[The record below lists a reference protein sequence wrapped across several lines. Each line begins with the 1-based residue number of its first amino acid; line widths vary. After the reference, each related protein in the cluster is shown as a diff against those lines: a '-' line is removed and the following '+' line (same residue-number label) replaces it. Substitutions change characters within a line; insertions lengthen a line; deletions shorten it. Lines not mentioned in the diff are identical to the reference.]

1 MTHSCTSNG
10 RKTTS
15 GGTRGTPHKDNEKIE
30 ERCGKDNEKIA
41 ERCGKDTAKEKE
53 KEKEGEIEIE
63 IENECYTKSPQKGA
77 KIFSS
82 LLSTMWKP
90 TALISENDYKAIQN
104 ALESLSE
111 YTLVR
116 ILGDY
121 KIAVEV
127 TTAPNVWGIPMLI
140 QVKQWYG
147 NIYSIKNCGTVEEM
161 RWYLG

>member
-15 GGTRGTPHKDNEKIE
+15 
-30 ERCGKDNEKIA
+30 
-41 ERCGKDTAKEKE
+41 
-53 KEKEGEIEIE
+53 
-63 IENECYTKSPQKGA
+63 
-77 KIFSS
+77 
-82 LLSTMWKP
+82 
-90 TALISENDYKAIQN
+90 LISENDYKAIQN

-111 YTLVR
+111 YTIVR

-140 QVKQWYG
+140 QVKQWYR
-147 NIYSIKNCGTVEEM
+147 NVYSIKHCASVEEM
-161 RWYLG
+161 RWYIE

>member
-10 RKTTS
+10 RKTIS
-15 GGTRGTPHKDNEKIE
+15 
-30 ERCGKDNEKIA
+30 
-41 ERCGKDTAKEKE
+41 
-53 KEKEGEIEIE
+53 
-63 IENECYTKSPQKGA
+63 
-77 KIFSS
+77 
-82 LLSTMWKP
+82 
-90 TALISENDYKAIQN
+90 LISENDYKAIQN

-140 QVKQWYG
+140 QVKQWYR
-147 NIYSIKNCGTVEEM
+147 NVYSIKNCGTVEEM
-161 RWYLG
+161 RWYLE

>member
-10 RKTTS
+10 LKTTS
-15 GGTRGTPHKDNEKIE
+15 
-30 ERCGKDNEKIA
+30 
-41 ERCGKDTAKEKE
+41 
-53 KEKEGEIEIE
+53 
-63 IENECYTKSPQKGA
+63 
-77 KIFSS
+77 
-82 LLSTMWKP
+82 
-90 TALISENDYKAIQN
+90 LISENDYKAIQN

-140 QVKQWYG
+140 QVKQWWR
-147 NIYSIKNCGTVEEM
+147 NVYSIKNCGTVEEM
-161 RWYLG
+161 RWYLE

>member
-10 RKTTS
+10 RKTIS
-15 GGTRGTPHKDNEKIE
+15 
-30 ERCGKDNEKIA
+30 
-41 ERCGKDTAKEKE
+41 
-53 KEKEGEIEIE
+53 
-63 IENECYTKSPQKGA
+63 
-77 KIFSS
+77 
-82 LLSTMWKP
+82 
-90 TALISENDYKAIQN
+90 LISENDYKAIQN

-127 TTAPNVWGIPMLI
+127 TTAPKVWGIPMLI
-140 QVKQWYG
+140 QVRQWYG
-147 NIYSIKNCGTVEEM
+147 NIYSIKNCASVEEM

>member
-15 GGTRGTPHKDNEKIE
+15 
-30 ERCGKDNEKIA
+30 
-41 ERCGKDTAKEKE
+41 
-53 KEKEGEIEIE
+53 
-63 IENECYTKSPQKGA
+63 
-77 KIFSS
+77 
-82 LLSTMWKP
+82 
-90 TALISENDYKAIQN
+90 LISENDYKAIQN

-140 QVKQWYG
+140 QVKQW
-147 NIYSIKNCGTVEEM
+147 NRNVYSIKNCASVEEM

>member
-15 GGTRGTPHKDNEKIE
+15 
-30 ERCGKDNEKIA
+30 
-41 ERCGKDTAKEKE
+41 
-53 KEKEGEIEIE
+53 
-63 IENECYTKSPQKGA
+63 
-77 KIFSS
+77 
-82 LLSTMWKP
+82 
-90 TALISENDYKAIQN
+90 LISENDYKAIQN

-140 QVKQWYG
+140 QVKQW
-147 NIYSIKNCGTVEEM
+147 NRNVYSIKNCASVEEM
-161 RWYLG
+161 RWYLE

>member
-10 RKTTS
+10 RKTIS
-15 GGTRGTPHKDNEKIE
+15 
-30 ERCGKDNEKIA
+30 
-41 ERCGKDTAKEKE
+41 
-53 KEKEGEIEIE
+53 
-63 IENECYTKSPQKGA
+63 
-77 KIFSS
+77 
-82 LLSTMWKP
+82 
-90 TALISENDYKAIQN
+90 LISENDYKAIQN

-111 YTLVR
+111 YTIVR

-127 TTAPNVWGIPMLI
+127 TIAPNVWGIPMLI

-147 NIYSIKNCGTVEEM
+147 NIYSIKNCASVEEM

>member
-10 RKTTS
+10 RKTIS
-15 GGTRGTPHKDNEKIE
+15 
-30 ERCGKDNEKIA
+30 
-41 ERCGKDTAKEKE
+41 
-53 KEKEGEIEIE
+53 
-63 IENECYTKSPQKGA
+63 
-77 KIFSS
+77 
-82 LLSTMWKP
+82 
-90 TALISENDYKAIQN
+90 LISENDYKAIQN

-140 QVKQWYG
+140 QVKQW
-147 NIYSIKNCGTVEEM
+147 NRNVYSIKNCASVEEM
-161 RWYLG
+161 RWYLE

>member
-15 GGTRGTPHKDNEKIE
+15 
-30 ERCGKDNEKIA
+30 
-41 ERCGKDTAKEKE
+41 
-53 KEKEGEIEIE
+53 
-63 IENECYTKSPQKGA
+63 
-77 KIFSS
+77 
-82 LLSTMWKP
+82 
-90 TALISENDYKAIQN
+90 LISENDYKAIQN

-111 YTLVR
+111 YTLVST
-116 ILGDY
+116 LGDY

-127 TTAPNVWGIPMLI
+127 TTAPKVWGIPMLI

-147 NIYSIKNCGTVEEM
+147 NIYSIKNCASVEEM

>member
-10 RKTTS
+10 LKTTS
-15 GGTRGTPHKDNEKIE
+15 
-30 ERCGKDNEKIA
+30 
-41 ERCGKDTAKEKE
+41 
-53 KEKEGEIEIE
+53 
-63 IENECYTKSPQKGA
+63 
-77 KIFSS
+77 
-82 LLSTMWKP
+82 
-90 TALISENDYKAIQN
+90 LISENDYKAIQN

-140 QVKQWYG
+140 QVKQWYR
-147 NIYSIKNCGTVEEM
+147 NVYSIKNCGTVEEM
-161 RWYLG
+161 RWYLE